1 MLTQESTQVII
12 IGAGPTG
19 LALACMLRHYGV
31 DFVLIEKSK
40 QSIQFSKAMVI
51 HARSLE
57 AFDEIGL
64 AEEIIQEGQ
73 AMERINIMTNGQVSE
88 VVELTEFGRGLT
100 KFPYVL
106 NIEQAKTEAI
116 LINYLHQH
124 DVSINRGEEL
134 ITVDNGADR
143 VSVTCRDDEGRTSTL
158 TGHFLV
164 GCDGARSTVRRQL
177 GVSYAG
183 KTEQKTFYVADVRIQ
198 SELINKKEGYI
209 NLTAGGFVLLF
220 GLEGNQHY
228 RIIGVLPDELDR
240 KAGTVF
246 ADLRQYIKKQLKTP
260 VEFIEEMGFSTY
272 KVHRR
277 MAEEFVTGRCFLAG
291 DASRIHSPAGG
302 LGLNSGIQD
311 AYNLAWKLA
320 FALNGKAGTET
331 LSSYNHE
338 RKAVAKQ
345 LLANSDLE
353 FDFMTGDKPWL
364 GFLKLHVFPFFVKM
378 LTTTQLGNKQAFS
391 SLAQLSI
398 AYPGSPLTKPGK
410 IANIS
415 AGERLPYFLTASGK
429 SVFDEINTS
438 DYKLL
443 WFGPAAM
450 LEQFDL
456 SGASQA
462 PFIFEEIPDV
472 FGVEFEFFV
481 VLRPDN
487 HIAYIGDDLEVVL
500 ETLNAG

>member
-1 MLTQESTQVII
+1 
-12 IGAGPTG
+12 
-19 LALACMLRHYGV
+19 MLRHYKV
-31 DFVLIEKSK
+31 DFVLIDKSK
-40 QSIQFSKAMVI
+40 HSIQFSKAMVI

-64 AEEIIQEGQ
+64 AEEIISEGQ

-116 LINYLHQH
+116 LINYLKRHGLG
-124 DVSINRGEEL
+124 INRGEEL
-134 ITVDNGADR
+134 LTVDNGADR
-143 VSVTCRDDEGRTSTL
+143 VSVTCRDDQGRISTL

-177 GVSYAG
+177 GLSYEG

-209 NLTAGGFVLLF
+209 NLTANGFVLLF
-220 GLEGNQHY
+220 GLEGQQHY
-228 RIIGVLPDELDR
+228 RIIGVMPDKLER
-240 KAGTVF
+240 KAGTEF
-246 ADLRQYIKKQLKTP
+246 ADLRENIKKQLKTP
-260 VEFIEEMGFSTY
+260 VEFVEEMGFSTY

-320 FALNGKAGTET
+320 FAVNGKGGTET
-331 LSSYNHE
+331 LASYNQE
-338 RKAVAKQ
+338 RKAVARQ
-345 LLANSDLE
+345 LLATSDLE
-353 FDFMTGDKPWL
+353 FDFMTGEQPWL

-378 LTTTQLGNKQAFS
+378 LTTTHLGNKQAFS
-391 SLAQLSI
+391 TLAQLSI
-398 AYPGSPLTKPGK
+398 AYPESPLTEPGRLGP
-410 IANIS
+410 IS
-415 AGERLPYFLTASGK
+415 AGDRLPYFITAAGN
-429 SVFDEINTS
+429 SVFDDIRSS

-443 WFGPAAM
+443 WFGPATL

-456 SGASQA
+456 GGVSQ
-462 PFIFEEIPDV
+462 PPVIFEELQDV
-472 FGVEFEFFV
+472 FGGEFEFFV

-487 HIAYIGDDLEVVL
+487 HIAYIGDDLDKVL
-500 ETLNAG
+500 ETLNVAVAK

>member
-19 LALACMLRHYGV
+19 LALACMLCHYKV
-31 DFVLIEKSK
+31 DFVLIDKSM
-40 QSIQFSKAMVI
+40 QMIQFSKAMVI

-64 AEEIIQEGQ
+64 AEEVIREGQ
-73 AMERINIMTNGQVSE
+73 VMERINIMTNGHVSE
-88 VVELTEFGRGLT
+88 IVELTEFGRGLT

-116 LINYLHQH
+116 LINYLTRHGL
-124 DVSINRGEEL
+124 SINRGEEL
-134 ITVDNGADR
+134 LTVDNGADR
-143 VSVTCRDDEGRTSTL
+143 VAVTCRDRQGHISTL

-198 SELINKKEGYI
+198 SDVIDKKEGYI

-220 GLEGNQHY
+220 GMEGEQHY
-228 RIIGVLPDELDR
+228 RIIGVLPDELER
-240 KAGTVF
+240 KGRPAF
-246 ADLRQYIKKQLKTP
+246 ADLRQYIKEQLKTP
-260 VEFIEEMGFSTY
+260 VEFLEEIGFSTY

-277 MAEEFVTGRCFLAG
+277 MAEEFVSGRCFLAG

-320 FALNGKAGTET
+320 TVLNGKGNAGT
-331 LSSYNHE
+331 LPSYNQE
-338 RKAVAKQ
+338 RKAVARQ

-378 LTTTQLGNKQAFS
+378 LTTTHLGNKQAFS

-398 AYPGSPLTKPGK
+398 AYPDSPLTQPGRL
-410 IANIS
+410 ATVS
-415 AGERLPYFLTASGK
+415 AGDRLPYFTTKAGK
-429 SVFDEINTS
+429 SVFDEIRS
-438 DYKLL
+438 PDYKLL
-443 WFGPAAM
+443 WFGPAVL

-456 SGASQA
+456 DGVAQS
-462 PFIFEEIPDV
+462 PVIFEEIPDV
-472 FGVEFEFFV
+472 FGGEFEFFV

-487 HIAYIGDDLEVVL
+487 HIAYIGDELDMVL
-500 ETLNAG
+500 ATLKAG